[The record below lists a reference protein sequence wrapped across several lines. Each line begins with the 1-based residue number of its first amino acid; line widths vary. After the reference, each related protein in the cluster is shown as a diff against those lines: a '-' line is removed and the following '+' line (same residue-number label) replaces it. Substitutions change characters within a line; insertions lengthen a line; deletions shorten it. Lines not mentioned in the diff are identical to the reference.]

1 MKTRIIALLIVLA
14 GVYTGYFVYSS
25 EVNLDSSFPFQYGL
39 DLDGGT
45 HLTYSADTSSI
56 LDSEVS
62 NAMESLRQTIERR
75 VNLFGVSEPIVQ
87 TEIGSI
93 FGDGESDN
101 RLIVELPGITDVT
114 EAIDLIGKTPLLEFR
129 IARSDAEAIAQIQ
142 EISLIEDKTEVAKKV
157 SELYVPTGLTG
168 GDLKRASLIF
178 DNLTQEPQINIEFNS
193 EGTKLFSEITRDN
206 VGNVLAI
213 FLDGQIISAP
223 VIRQEIVGGNAQ
235 ISGQFD
241 LEEARDLVRDL
252 NFGALPLPIHLIE
265 TQTIGASLGK
275 ATLESGVKALI
286 AAFSIIFLFLIVWY
300 RLPGLIASVS
310 LLMYIV
316 LMLAI
321 FKLIPVVLTSSGL
334 AGFILSLGMAVDAN
348 ILIFE
353 RMKEEISKGNTLR
366 NSIEEGFNRAWLSIR
381 DGNLSSIIS
390 AVILFW
396 LSGTS
401 LVKGFALVFG
411 VGVLVSMVTAVII
424 SRTFLLAFSND
435 RSEGFLV
442 KLFGTGFFKLKK

>member
-1 MKTRIIALLIVLA
+1 MKTRISALLLILA
-14 GVYTGYFVYSS
+14 GIYAGYFVYSS
-25 EVNLDSSFPFQYGL
+25 EVNLESPFPFQYGL

-45 HLTYSADTSSI
+45 HLTYSADTSTI
-56 LDSEVS
+56 QETEVS
-62 NAMESLRQTIERR
+62 DAMESLRQTIERR

-87 TEIGSI
+87 TEVGSI
-93 FGDGESDN
+93 FGDGESQN
-101 RLIVELPGITDVT
+101 RLIVELPGVTDVT
-114 EAIDLIGKTPLLEFR
+114 QAIDLIGKTPLLEFR
-129 IARSDAEAIAQIQ
+129 IARDDEEALLEIQNLSDITDPE
-142 EISLIEDKTEVAKKV
+142 EFTKKV
-157 SELYVPTGLTG
+157 SELYIPTGLTG
-168 GDLKRASLIF
+168 GDLKRASLVF
-178 DNLTQEPQINIEFNS
+178 DNLTREPQINIDFDS
-193 EGTKLFSEITRDN
+193 AGTELFAEITRN
-206 VGNVLAI
+206 NIGNVIAI

-223 VIRQEIVGGNAQ
+223 VVRQEIVGGTAQ
-235 ISGQFD
+235 ISGQFE

-252 NFGALPLPIHLIE
+252 NFGALPLPIELIE
-265 TQTIGASLGK
+265 TQTIGASLGQS
-275 ATLESGVKALI
+275 TLEHGVKALI
-286 AAFSIIFLFLIVWY
+286 TAFIIVFAFLIIWY

-310 LLMYIV
+310 LLLYIV

-353 RMKEEISKGNTLR
+353 RMKEELRKGNTIR
-366 NSIEEGFNRAWLSIR
+366 DSVREGFDRAWPSIR

-411 VGVLVSMVTAVII
+411 VGVLVSMVTAVVV

-435 RSEGFLV
+435 KSEGFLV
-442 KLFGTGFFKLKK
+442 KLFGAGFFKLKK